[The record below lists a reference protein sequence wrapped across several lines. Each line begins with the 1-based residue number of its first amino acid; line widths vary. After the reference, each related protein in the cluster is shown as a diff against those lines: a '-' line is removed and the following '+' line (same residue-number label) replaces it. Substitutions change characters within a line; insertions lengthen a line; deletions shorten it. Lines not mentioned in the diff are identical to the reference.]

1 MGVILES
8 LGIYGIPDNV
18 ENAILTCMLSG
29 DPGLMIGPP
38 GTAKTE
44 SIDMIG
50 AALKEASK
58 RKHLPKYKTEMEAWL
73 KNNKQG
79 PEPKLNLFE
88 HQVYDASKLNFED
101 LVGII
106 NIDAMSKGKIE
117 YISTPTTI
125 WGKKLVAFDEFN
137 RIDPDRQSNLMEII
151 RSRRCMGVNT
161 GTLFIMNAMN
171 PFGDA
176 GTQILSEAL
185 VDRHA
190 MFIQFPDFAQM
201 DQDDRLKIINRVGN
215 SDAVGYKAWSQ
226 TKQTFDVSSNA
237 EVVNDTLADAG
248 EKLIALITQA
258 MKISEEIKSE
268 YSKKIAYLVSRTFES
283 LNSVLSGTDSEQKGA
298 LLSGRRAGLCHRTII
313 LYRAMEIAKSQ
324 IYNTPLDTL
333 ITSILRSYPMTM
345 PFGVS
350 GNLDV
355 DKTNNLRRKL
365 MEDIRLHWPQIESGD
380 NIKLSDTLFELFG
393 SASIYRKIEILLN
406 NEIPETI
413 SNSAWNL
420 VLTAASQKKI
430 NIELIISYLV
440 TIDEN
445 IVPNNIK
452 GRLNF
457 GKVGNENPLA
467 MSTSLLGPLAEM
479 SQKFETLIGM
489 WKQEPIIQFFIVGS
503 LREYENKTVPQHEAV
518 RIFDSIAESAG
529 NINNLIESKKK
540 AILKNED
547 AAIS

>member
-58 RKHLPKYKTEMEAWL
+58 RKHLPKYKADMEAWN
-73 KNNKQG
+73 KNGKQG
-79 PEPKLNLFE
+79 PEPKLNIFE

-106 NIDAMSKGKIE
+106 NIEAMKSGKIE

-151 RSRRCMGVNT
+151 RSRRCMGVPT

-190 MFIQFPDFAQM
+190 MFIEFPDFAQM
-201 DQDDRLKIINRVGN
+201 DQNDRLKIINRIGN

-226 TKQTFDVSSNA
+226 TKNTFDISNNV
-237 EVVNDTLADAG
+237 EVINDTLADAG
-248 EKLIALITQA
+248 EKIITLITQA
-258 MKISEEIKSE
+258 MKIAEEIKSD
-268 YSKKIAYLVSRTFES
+268 YSKKVAYLVSRTFES
-283 LNSVLSGTDSEQKGA
+283 LNSMLSVGDSEQKGA

-324 IYNTPLDTL
+324 VYDVPLDPL
-333 ITSILRSYPMTM
+333 IASILRSYPMTM

-350 GNLDV
+350 GSLDA

-365 MEDIRLHWPQIESGD
+365 MEDIRLHWPQIETGD
-380 NIKLSDTLFELFG
+380 NTKLTDKLFELFG
-393 SASIYRKIEILLN
+393 SASIYRKIELLLN
-406 NEIPETI
+406 NDIPEAV

-420 VLTAASQKKI
+420 ILTSSATKKI
-430 NIELIISYLV
+430 NIELIIGYLI

-445 IVPNNIK
+445 IVPTNIK

-457 GKVGNENPLA
+457 GKSGTENPLCLA
-467 MSTSLLGPLAEM
+467 SNLVGALAEM
-479 SQKFETLIGM
+479 MPKFETLIGM
-489 WKQEPIIQFFIVGS
+489 WKEKPIIQFFIVGS
-503 LREYENKTVPQHEAV
+503 LREYNDKAVPQHEAI
-518 RIFDSIAESAG
+518 RIFDTVAESAN
-529 NINNLIESKKK
+529 NINKLIENRKK
-540 AILKNED
+540 LSLSNENT
-547 AAIS
+547 AIS